1 MVGVGTVLKDDP
13 RLTVRLARGPDP
25 VRVVLDS
32 GLRIPLKA
40 KVFDNLGRG
49 DKGSRLIIFTT
60 GRAPRAKIKKVLE
73 TGAEVKVLPATK
85 NGLGIKRALKVLGN
99 MGISTLLIEGGSS
112 LAASALGRGAVD
124 KLAIFF
130 SPMILGRD
138 ALASVGELSI
148 KGLSRAPRIKGMTV
162 RRIGDDLLVE
172 GYL

>member
-1 MVGVGTVLKDDP
+1 
-13 RLTVRLARGPDP
+13 
-25 VRVVLDS
+25 
-32 GLRIPLKA
+32 
-40 KVFDNLGRG
+40 
-49 DKGSRLIIFTT
+49 
-60 GRAPRAKIKKVLE
+60 
-73 TGAEVKVLPATK
+73 
-85 NGLGIKRALKVLGN
+85 

-138 ALASVGELSI
+138 ALASVGELRI